1 MSDNPSSILQLL
13 QGVFPFSDLDQPT
26 LDRIVPYLEKVTF
39 PTDVCV
45 CSQQKDADALYFIMV
60 GTVEVTRED
69 KSGKRSLAL
78 LKAGDHFGEDAMTG
92 FHRFETSVVT
102 RSRSILVRIRRENL
116 AAVYEISPT
125 IERVFKL
132 FRESYRLQLKVN
144 FPWHQIAETIYL
156 ISRRH
161 HLFLWIRLIPITLLT
176 LAAFAGLLS
185 VSFTAKAGSE
195 LWLILAVIALI
206 FGGMFAAWAAL
217 EWSNDYFIL
226 TRDRVLMQR
235 LLIGVYDSRSET
247 PMTAILSTGMD
258 SNIFGRILGFGS
270 VTARAYT
277 GDLRLSQ
284 LPDPDLIL
292 ALLEN
297 RRKSLQSEQR
307 REEQSSMKSMLQQR
321 LQPGTVDS
329 PQRRNPPVEQ
339 RSGGNY
345 NTGSFADLLADFFGL
360 RTEKDGAIIFRT
372 HWWILCKK
380 TAFPIIFLF
389 GVFITAWLRYVGV
402 FEYNANLIYTSAIV
416 LTLIGWSWW
425 FYRYLDWRNDVYIIS
440 GDQLVDVNRRP
451 LGSEERRSA
460 PVKNVQTVEY
470 SRKGIISL
478 ILNYGT
484 VRIQIGNEELTFDNV
499 YKPSEVQIEIFNHLR
514 EYNEHVRKL
523 DQKRM
528 VDWIST
534 YDGIRQDGSR
544 AQKEDINPKN
554 G

>member
-26 LDRIVPYLEKVTF
+26 LDRVVPYLEKVTF
-39 PTDVCV
+39 PADSCV
-45 CSQQKDADALYFIMV
+45 CSQQKGADALYFILV
-60 GTVEVTRED
+60 GTVEIIRED
-69 KSGKRSLAL
+69 KAGKRTLAL
-78 LKAGDHFGEDAMTG
+78 LKAGDHFGEDALTG
-92 FHRFETSVVT
+92 FHRFETSAVT
-102 RSRSILVRIRRENL
+102 KSRSILVRIRRENL
-116 AAVYEISPT
+116 TAVNEVSPT

-132 FRESYRLQLKVN
+132 FRDSYKLQLKLN
-144 FPWHQIAETIYL
+144 FPWHQTVETIYL
-156 ISRRH
+156 ITRRH
-161 HLFLWIRLIPITLLT
+161 RFFLWIKLIPIILVT
-176 LAAFAGLLS
+176 LAVFAGLLS
-185 VSFTAKAGSE
+185 ISFTANAGSG
-195 LWLILAVIALI
+195 LWLVLAIIALI
-206 FGGMFAAWAAL
+206 FGGLFAAWSTL

-235 LLIGVYDSRSET
+235 LLIGVFDSRSET

-258 SNIFGRILGFGS
+258 STFLGRILGFGA

-284 LPDPDLIL
+284 LSDPDLIL

-297 RRKSLQSEQR
+297 RRKSLQAEQR

-321 LQPGTVDS
+321 LQPGTVEAGQQRS
-329 PQRRNPPVEQ
+329 PQVES

-345 NTGSFADLLADFFGL
+345 YTGSFADLLAGFFGL

-372 HWWILCKK
+372 HWWILYKK
-380 TAFPIIFLF
+380 TALPILFLF
-389 GVFITAWLRYVGV
+389 AVFITAWLRYLGV
-402 FEYNANLIYTSAIV
+402 FESNANLVYSSAIV
-416 LTLIGWSWW
+416 FTLIGWSWW
-425 FYRYLDWRNDVYIIS
+425 FYQYLDWRNDIYIIS

-460 PVKNVQTVEY
+460 PVKNIQTVEY
-470 SRKGIISL
+470 SRKGIIGL

-534 YDGIRQDGSR
+534 YDGIRQDGNHP
-544 AQKEDINPKN
+544 QKEDTNPKN